1 MFMIQ
6 IFKIKKKK
14 DGETTY
20 NQETLNKSVDA
31 LFDGLSKGI
40 QSLRMKDNAIQLKIF
55 YLDSTPKSIISEG
68 KVFIYLFI
76 LLILLCY
83 YYYYNYNFYHC
94 YIYNYYYY

>member
-6 IFKIKKKK
+6 IFIIKKKKK

-40 QSLRMKDNAIQLKIF
+40 QSLRMKNNAIQLKVF
-55 YLDSTPKSIISEG
+55 YLDSTPKSILTEG
-68 KVFIYLFI
+68 NIYM
-76 LLILLCY
+76 
-83 YYYYNYNFYHC
+83 
-94 YIYNYYYY
+94 YIYIY

>member
-6 IFKIKKKK
+6 IFIIKKKK

-40 QSLRMKDNAIQLKIF
+40 QSLRMKNNAIQLKVF
-55 YLDSTPKSIISEG
+55 YLDSTPKSILTEG
-68 KVFIYLFI
+68 NIYM
-76 LLILLCY
+76 
-83 YYYYNYNFYHC
+83 
-94 YIYNYYYY
+94 YIYIYWKRFIKLWTKTLTL

>member
-6 IFKIKKKK
+6 IFIIKKKK

-40 QSLRMKDNAIQLKIF
+40 QSLRMKNNAIQLKVF
-55 YLDSTPKSIISEG
+55 YLDSTPKSILTEG
-68 KVFIYLFI
+68 NIYM
-76 LLILLCY
+76 
-83 YYYYNYNFYHC
+83 
-94 YIYNYYYY
+94 YIYIY